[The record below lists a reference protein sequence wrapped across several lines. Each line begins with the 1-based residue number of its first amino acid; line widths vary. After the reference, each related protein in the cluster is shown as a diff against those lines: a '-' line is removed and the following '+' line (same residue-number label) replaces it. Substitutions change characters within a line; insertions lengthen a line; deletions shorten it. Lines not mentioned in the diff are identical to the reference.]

1 MEPKEICGICDQ
13 EIEPVV
19 LQQKGVNRITWNG
32 AVYGDSFF
40 EGICCI
46 QCDMTVILPARLK
59 RRFHISDAQVSEIV
73 ANVTNMNTSK
83 GLRPVTSDLIEQG
96 LSLPT
101 K

>member
-1 MEPKEICGICDQ
+1 MEPKEICEICDQ

-32 AVYGDSFF
+32 AVYGHPIIK
-40 EGICCI
+40 GICCI
-46 QCDMTVILPARLK
+46 QCDMTVILPARLR